1 MTATSVTAPD
11 PAAPCTLT
19 WRGDTFLSPEAHAAV
34 FGPGGSFEIAIED
47 VLGAPA
53 EVFVNRPPHLRS
65 VLETAGIRFA
75 DRVFL
80 VSPDG
85 EEITYSDAV
94 ARVARVADALVRDY
108 GVSKGDRVGFASANT
123 IEYILCY
130 WAALSL
136 GAVLANF
143 NGWWTTPELAYAIE
157 LTEPVVV
164 LADPRRLELLRRLPE
179 RTSGSW
185 PPMVAMQAAAAVGLS
200 SDGPA
205 VPMPTVDI
213 DEDDQ
218 AIILFTSGT
227 TGRSKGATLTHR
239 NWVHFALSNSC
250 AGAVGMAAAGVPPEA
265 AAKAAQPSGIFAAPI
280 FHISGSGPLTNAP
293 LSGMKLVLPPPG
305 RWDETVTLELVQKY
319 RITTLSG
326 VPTQFWRIL
335 QHPEID
341 SFDLSSVQ
349 TIGGGGAV
357 FPPELARLMWEKL
370 PHVGAGQG
378 YGMTE
383 TVGMGTRLG
392 GPAFKARPETVGTC
406 QVTMKVQ
413 VRDPEGNVLPAGEI
427 GEVYIWGAGVFSGYW
442 NNPEAT
448 AAVLDADRWYQHRR
462 LRAYRRRVPHAREPD
477 ARPDHPGRREHLPD
491 RDRKPARGTPR
502 GRDAAVIGVD
512 HQTLGQE
519 VKAFIVRGAGLPTR
533 RSTTSAGS
541 SARRWRRSRCR
552 PTWSFASRCPTALR
566 ASCSSVSSKR
576 KPARSSRR
584 ERLRPSAQ
592 TPMRW
597 ASSSRW

>member
-1 MTATSVTAPD
+1 VTAATEPV
-11 PAAPCTLT
+11 TLV
-19 WRGDTFLSPEAHAAV
+19 WKGDEGLRPEVRAAV
-34 FGPGGSFEIAIED
+34 LGPGAPFEIVTEN

-53 EVFVNRPPHLRS
+53 EVFAVRPPHLRA
-65 VLETAGIRFA
+65 VLETAGTRFA

-85 EEITYSDAV
+85 EEITYAETVD
-94 ARVARVADALVRDY
+94 RVARVADTLAREY

-123 IEYILCY
+123 VEYVLCY

-143 NGWWTTPELAYAIE
+143 NGWWTTPELAHAIE

-164 LADPRRLELLRRLPE
+164 LADRRRLELLQRLPSPA
-179 RTSGSW
+179 SGVW
-185 PPMVAMQAAAAVGLS
+185 PPLVAMEEAAAAGLCAS
-200 SDGPA
+200 GLNGSA
-205 VPMPTVDI
+205 VALPTVDI
-213 DEDDQ
+213 DEDDP

-239 NWVHFALSNSC
+239 NWVHFALTNSC
-250 AGAVGMAAAGVPPEA
+250 VGAVGMAAAGISPEV
-265 AAKAAQPSGIFAAPI
+265 AAKAPQSSGIFAAPI

-293 LSGMKLVLPPPG
+293 FSGMKLVLPPPG

-319 RITTLSG
+319 RITMLSG

-335 QHPEID
+335 QHPDID
-341 SFDLSSVQ
+341 SYDLSSVQ
-349 TIGGGGAV
+349 VIGGGGAV
-357 FPPELARLMWEKL
+357 FPPELARLLWSKL

-392 GPAFKARPETVGTC
+392 GPAFKARPETVGTG

-413 VRDPEGNVLPAGEI
+413 IRDPEGNVLPAGEI
-427 GEVYIWGAGVFSGYW
+427 GEVYIQGAGVFSGYW

-448 AAVLDADRWYQHRR
+448 AAVLDAERWYKTGDFGHTDGEFLTLESRMRDLIIRGGENIYPIEIENR
-462 LRAYRRRVPHAREPD
+462 LVE
-477 ARPDHPGRREHLPD
+477 HPEVN
-491 RDRKPARGTPR
+491 
-502 GRDAAVIGVD
+502 DAAVIGID

-519 VKAFIVRGAGLPTR
+519 VKAFVVAAPGCDPSVEDIRRFVGEALAGFKVPTYVEFRQSLPYGDTGKLLKR
-533 RSTTSAGS
+533 ELEEE
-541 SARRWRRSRCR
+541 SRAT
-552 PTWSFASRCPTALR
+552 P
-566 ASCSSVSSKR
+566 SV
-576 KPARSSRR
+576 
-584 ERLRPSAQ
+584 
-592 TPMRW
+592 
-597 ASSSRW
+597 